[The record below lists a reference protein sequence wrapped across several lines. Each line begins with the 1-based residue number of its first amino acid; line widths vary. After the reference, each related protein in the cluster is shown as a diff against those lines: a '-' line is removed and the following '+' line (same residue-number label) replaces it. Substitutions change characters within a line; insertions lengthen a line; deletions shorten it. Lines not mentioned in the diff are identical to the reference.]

1 MRLSSLSGSGNGLG
15 LLQSLDLGGFS
26 SLNGLG
32 SLSGLCRFGKSC
44 GLGSLGG
51 L

>member
-1 MRLSSLSGSGNGLG
+1 MGLSSLSGSGNGLG
-15 LLQSLDLGGFS
+15 LLQSLDFCGFS

-32 SLSGLCRFGKSC
+32 SLSGLCGFSESG
-44 GLGSLGG
+44 GLRSLGG